1 MTDGVPCLCD
11 HRIHE
16 ASFRW
21 TETSFIAHTRK
32 RRTPRL
38 VPQLLETAVPKHTV
52 ESSVLMNPTPFIPVA
67 AADIER
73 QSRSAISKLDRSSES
88 GGSLEVEAMLDSATV
103 DGAEAAESAGI
114 SAEAAEQFIEGKR
127 IGDRIKY
134 LRQRK
139 GMGLVELGR
148 HTGLSASF
156 LSQLE
161 TGRVVPTLRNLA
173 RIAIV
178 FSKDMSYFFEP
189 ERAELFRVL
198 RAEDRQRLP
207 QSGVEDPG
215 YFFESLGH
223 VPMDGGISPYVAEFL
238 PATAKRQPRAHSH
251 AGAEFLLILNGCM
264 RLTHDGQADTLESGD
279 AVFFHA
285 NITHSYERMG
295 DDNCL
300 ALIIT
305 MQEHPHGQHSGSR
318 IPVRSNR
325 TGSTPAAGKRRR

>member
-1 MTDGVPCLCD
+1 MDSIGHNGSTS
-11 HRIHE
+11 H
-16 ASFRW
+16 AS
-21 TETSFIAHTRK
+21 SASAD
-32 RRTPRL
+32 
-38 VPQLLETAVPKHTV
+38 AV
-52 ESSVLMNPTPFIPVA
+52 
-67 AADIER
+67 R
-73 QSRSAISKLDRSSES
+73 
-88 GGSLEVEAMLDSATV
+88 
-103 DGAEAAESAGI
+103 AESVTTDVIDAEELGI
-114 SAEAAEQFIEGKR
+114 NAEAAEQFIEGKR

-139 GMGLVELGR
+139 AMGLVELGR

-189 ERAELFRVL
+189 ERPELFRVL

-215 YFFESLGH
+215 YYFESLGH
-223 VPMDGGISPYVAEFL
+223 VPMEGGISPYVAEFL
-238 PATAKRQPRAHSH
+238 PATPKRQPRAHSH
-251 AGAEFLLILNGCM
+251 SGAELLYLLSGCM
-264 RLTHDGQADTLESGD
+264 RLTHDGQAEMLEGGD

-285 NITHSYERMG
+285 STTHSYERVG
-295 DDNCL
+295 DKDCK

-305 MQEHPHGQHSGSR
+305 MQEHPRGHHTGSR
-318 IPVRSNR
+318 IPSRGGRNGR
-325 TGSTPAAGKRRR
+325 PDGNGGNKRRR